1 VQVVGMVLA
10 LQLGCVKGLPNHG
23 ARIFIRSPGACM
35 SIYQLVYASRPQTPF
50 DGLRLAALMYRA
62 RQHNAHAGISGVLL
76 YSGEMF
82 VQCLEGDRE
91 TVEAL
96 MRKIEADPRHGDIV
110 RLYACEVDCERHF
123 RNWSMGCAR
132 IDGFNGLQLM
142 RAQWEQEVASL
153 EVTPSPSPGFVLMK
167 SIWDMYKDHGV
178 VDDDPMPEGAAARAA
193 DSAQSRH

>member
-1 VQVVGMVLA
+1 
-10 LQLGCVKGLPNHG
+10 
-23 ARIFIRSPGACM
+23 M

-62 RQHNAHAGISGVLL
+62 RDHNAQAGISGVLL

-91 TVEAL
+91 AVEAL

-132 IDGFNGLQLM
+132 IDGFQGLQLM
-142 RAQWEQEVASL
+142 RAQWER
-153 EVTPSPSPGFVLMK
+153 EVTSLAGALAPSPGFLLMK

-178 VDDDPMPEGAAARAA
+178 LDEEAVPEGAAASAA
-193 DSAQSRH
+193 GPAQMRH

>member
-1 VQVVGMVLA
+1 
-10 LQLGCVKGLPNHG
+10 
-23 ARIFIRSPGACM
+23 M
-35 SIYQLVYASRPQTPF
+35 SIYQLVYASRPRTLF

-62 RQHNAHAGISGVLL
+62 REHNAHAGISGVLL
-76 YSGEMF
+76 YSGEVF

-96 MRKIEADPRHGDIV
+96 MRRIEVDPRHGDIV

-132 IDGFNGLQLM
+132 IDGFQGLQLM
-142 RAQWEQEVASL
+142 RAQWER
-153 EVTPSPSPGFVLMK
+153 EVTALGGTPASSPGFVLMK

-178 VDDDPMPEGAAARAA
+178 LDDLALEGGAARAA
-193 DSAQSRH
+193 APVHSSH